1 GTLREGVNFPLIRY
15 ADVLLAYAEALNEAN
30 GPTQAAY
37 DAINM
42 VRRRARAVGTPYEQP
57 ESVYS
62 DLINLNQEQFRDA
75 LLAEYAAEFA
85 GEGHYRY
92 DLLRHDRLIT
102 NAKALGITAAEEKH
116 KLFPIPAIQLSR
128 NPDLEQNTG
137 Y

>member
-1 GTLREGVNFPLIRY
+1 
-15 ADVLLAYAEALNEAN
+15 
-30 GPTQAAY
+30 
-37 DAINM
+37 
-42 VRRRARAVGTPYEQP
+42 
-57 ESVYS
+57 
-62 DLINLNQEQFRDA
+62 
-75 LLAEYAAEFA
+75 LAEYAAEFA